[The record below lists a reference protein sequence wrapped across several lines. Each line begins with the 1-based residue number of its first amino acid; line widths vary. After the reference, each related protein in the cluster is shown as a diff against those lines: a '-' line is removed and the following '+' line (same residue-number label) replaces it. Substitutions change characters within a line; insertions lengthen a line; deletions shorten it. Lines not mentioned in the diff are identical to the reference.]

1 RWIQTALCDRP
12 HRARRG
18 KEIGE
23 MHGAT
28 RAEARPVL
36 QTHPRL
42 GNDAEDAFGADEQAI
57 GAWPGSGAWQPAG
70 LDDAIRGRHPQA
82 FNEFVDMGIEA
93 REMATGAG
101 RDPTSEG
108 GIGEAL
114 REMPERQPV
123 RPQLF
128 FDRRAE
134 HASLD
139 ARGA

>member
-1 RWIQTALCDRP
+1 MRMKALRQTPAAPSRCASAVPAASGRP
-12 HRARRG
+12 PWSVQHSSAR
-18 KEIGE
+18 
-23 MHGAT
+23 
-28 RAEARPVL
+28 
-36 QTHPRL
+36 